1 MEPFEGGGVI
11 DDDEA
16 RLVMGEDWPFFFL
29 FFSRLDLVKCDKR
42 ASYQESMFLINV
54 REIIS

>member
-1 MEPFEGGGVI
+1 MEPFEGGVI

-29 FFSRLDLVKCDKR
+29 FFSRLDRSSAINAL
-42 ASYQESMFLINV
+42 LIKNQCF
-54 REIIS
+54 